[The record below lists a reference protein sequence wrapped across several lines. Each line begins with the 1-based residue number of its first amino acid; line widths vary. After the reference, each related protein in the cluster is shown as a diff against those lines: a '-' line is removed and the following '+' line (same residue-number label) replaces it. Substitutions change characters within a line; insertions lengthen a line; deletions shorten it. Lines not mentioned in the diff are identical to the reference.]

1 MRSGG
6 GSDRVAKVRTALDI
20 CFGVGLSVRSTAWV
34 IRESEDLVWHEWSVR
49 TGLPTPKDPVG
60 SVIAKRAKEVQ
71 AGWTEE
77 QRQLAQ
83 FGCTARPSSKTCEY
97 RQRHRREIQ
106 QRYIA
111 KRKAKET
118 GCHSGLIDAKASP
131 SPSQVIPQQ
140 MTLWSLSTASE
151 ATACG

>member
-60 SVIAKRAKEVQ
+60 SVIRRRAREVQ
-71 AGWTEE
+71 RGWTDEL
-77 QRQLAQ
+77 RQMASV
-83 FGCTARPSSKTCEY
+83 GCTMRPSSKTCEY
-97 RQRHRREIQ
+97 RQAQRRENQ
-106 QRYIA
+106 KRYDA
-111 KRKAKET
+111 NRKAKQ
-118 GCHSGLIDAKASP
+118 GCHSDLIDAKGNQSP
-131 SPSQVIPQQ
+131 SPVIPQQ
-140 MTLWSLSTASE
+140 MTLSFAF
-151 ATACG
+151 TACEAIG

>member
-1 MRSGG
+1 METKGG
-6 GSDRVAKVRTALDI
+6 NGRLDQDLLDI
-20 CFGVGLSVRSTAWV
+20 CFGIGLSVKTTAWV
-34 IRESEDLVWHEWSVR
+34 VRDSVDRVWHEWSVR
-49 TGLPTPKDPVG
+49 TGLPTPHDPIS
-60 SVIAKRAKEVQ
+60 SVIQQRAKEVQ

-83 FGCTARPSSKTCEY
+83 FGCTARPSSKACEY

-118 GCHSGLIDAKASP
+118 ECHSGSTDAKDRASQFP
-131 SPSQVIPQQ
+131 VIVQQ
-140 MTLWSLSTASE
+140 MTLWSECIPSE